1 MSEQETSMGNRE
13 SKTTTTEITTTKKDC
28 ASVTTTC
35 IAWRKF
41 AECYKQYVLT
51 VWMHHE
57 SGFSLINE
65 DRQPLLRYGASLGS
79 TMLVANSQTL
89 ENAFRCH
96 AELIAD
102 FVEESYTKEDVP
114 SKEILLGADTI
125 AIYRCLMDH
134 INYSIQRPLH
144 HSRRRGIRIVW
155 EEYVKA
161 LICMVEGFKKGTSS
175 ESSDPR
181 QANIHAFETKAHQ
194 IGVVLK
200 QQQQQQTGGKLAQ
213 T

>member
-1 MSEQETSMGNRE
+1 MSEQETRMGNTE
-13 SKTTTTEITTTKKDC
+13 SKTTTEITTKKDC
-28 ASVTTTC
+28 ASGAAS

-51 VWMHHE
+51 IWMHHK
-57 SGFSLINE
+57 SGFSVINE
-65 DRQPLLRYGASLGS
+65 DRQPLLTYGSTLGS

-89 ENAFRCH
+89 EIVFRSH

-134 INYSIQRPLH
+134 ITYSIKKPLH
-144 HSRRRGIRIVW
+144 HSSSREIRSVW

-161 LICMVEGFKKGTSS
+161 LICMVEGFKKDTQQTSS
-175 ESSDPR
+175 ESDPR
-181 QANIHAFETKAHQ
+181 QDNIHAFETKAHQ
-194 IGVVLK
+194 IGIVLNK
-200 QQQQQQTGGKLAQ
+200 QQQRGGGGKHAQ